1 MKLKIIF
8 YFLTTLVFCQL
19 TLRAPLSG
27 ADSPTKNIANQQS
40 AFSQQKIVSPVLST
54 QADAAQPT
62 AEKTGT
68 EALPNL
74 AIGKTPVHSNSLLKW
89 IHMLDRREVD
99 EIENSSVIA
108 FAPHVSG
115 DLARILI
122 PTSRAGGFWGILW
135 RTVVSLAIAFGVV
148 FTARRIARKSLIQF
162 EQIVPHTN
170 DRFARFWASILRS
183 IPSLAGFLLLALIS
197 IIGFLFLDGG
207 TSIQARMLFQVI
219 LGTVLFSLFSLIV
232 SRVIF
237 APDQSVVR
245 PLALPDAFAKSLHY
259 ASVTSATI
267 IGFSLLL
274 LNLLEDLGAFE
285 QTIAWSAIVLVS
297 SVMLVFVLLILY
309 LRQPVSTLLQAN
321 TDRGAERWYTNQI
334 AVYWHVPALLYLFI
348 LWFVWIGRVITGTM
362 VRNGSFLVS
371 LLIIPIYLVLSYV
384 GYVVIASVVDS
395 LGLSRLQT
403 KDDKPGEEDMVDE
416 QYSINQKKAIVSKSH
431 LIFKF
436 ILGAALAIWV
446 LSLWGYQIPFAARVV
461 KAIFES
467 FVTLSLALVSWRFA
481 ASYIEKK
488 INEATPV
495 TTEEEAGIDPEF
507 GGAVPHGRSFTLLPM
522 LRKVIGSF
530 LVVLV
535 ILTVLSSLG
544 INIGPLLAGAGVFG
558 LAIGFGARKLVAD
571 IFSGFFFLLDDA
583 FRVGEYI
590 QSGSTQGT
598 VEAITLR
605 NVMLRHHLGMLQIV
619 PHSDLGAVTNFNRGG
634 IVIKFPLE
642 FPYGTDIDQVRKIIK
657 GVGQE
662 MLEDEETG
670 GGFIKP
676 IKSQGVHGIS
686 NSVMV
691 IRVKFTAKPGT
702 QFVIKREAYRR
713 LTEAFNAK
721 GIHYAHRK
729 VIVDFPEVDKTAPVA
744 QETRN
749 NLLRAGAAVVLA
761 DETDQNM
768 AKE

>member
-1 MKLKIIF
+1 
-8 YFLTTLVFCQL
+8 
-19 TLRAPLSG
+19 
-27 ADSPTKNIANQQS
+27 
-40 AFSQQKIVSPVLST
+40 
-54 QADAAQPT
+54 
-62 AEKTGT
+62 
-68 EALPNL
+68 
-74 AIGKTPVHSNSLLKW
+74 
-89 IHMLDRREVD
+89 
-99 EIENSSVIA
+99 
-108 FAPHVSG
+108 
-115 DLARILI
+115 
-122 PTSRAGGFWGILW
+122 
-135 RTVVSLAIAFGVV
+135 
-148 FTARRIARKSLIQF
+148 
-162 EQIVPHTN
+162 
-170 DRFARFWASILRS
+170 
-183 IPSLAGFLLLALIS
+183 
-197 IIGFLFLDGG
+197 
-207 TSIQARMLFQVI
+207 
-219 LGTVLFSLFSLIV
+219 
-232 SRVIF
+232 
-237 APDQSVVR
+237 
-245 PLALPDAFAKSLHY
+245 
-259 ASVTSATI
+259 
-267 IGFSLLL
+267 
-274 LNLLEDLGAFE
+274 
-285 QTIAWSAIVLVS
+285 
-297 SVMLVFVLLILY
+297 MLVFVLLILY

-395 LGLSRLQT
+395 LSLSRLQT

-416 QYSINQKKAIVSKSH
+416 QYSINQKK
-431 LIFKF
+431 
-436 ILGAALAIWV
+436 
-446 LSLWGYQIPFAARVV
+446 
-461 KAIFES
+461 
-467 FVTLSLALVSWRFA
+467 
-481 ASYIEKK
+481 
-488 INEATPV
+488 
-495 TTEEEAGIDPEF
+495 
-507 GGAVPHGRSFTLLPM
+507 
-522 LRKVIGSF
+522 
-530 LVVLV
+530 
-535 ILTVLSSLG
+535 
-544 INIGPLLAGAGVFG
+544 
-558 LAIGFGARKLVAD
+558 
-571 IFSGFFFLLDDA
+571 
-583 FRVGEYI
+583 
-590 QSGSTQGT
+590 
-598 VEAITLR
+598 

-642 FPYGTDIDQVRKIIK
+642 FPYDTDIDQVRKIIK

-729 VIVDFPEVDKTAPVA
+729 VIVDFPEVDKTAPVD